1 MQQSK
6 NIRVASLAKMVITDS
21 SSIGAQNIQC
31 MCDRYGFNYFDR
43 LNGFRLYD
51 FKVQIS
57 QRDVETIMQI
67 YEIQDAIN
75 GLCVIENFNRNEL
88 SEILN
93 FLCCF

>member
-1 MQQSK
+1 
-6 NIRVASLAKMVITDS
+6 
-21 SSIGAQNIQC
+21 

-88 SEILN
+88 SEILD